1 MKSRAVV
8 LLLALLP
15 LLWLAGACSTLP
27 EPKPERDEF
36 FEQWRELV
44 ETSQPVIRPERL
56 AEPEVEAPAPEVLPR
71 RPPRTVAERT
81 SELHTALPTT
91 PTSINLVDVPIG
103 TAMRSLARVAQQNII
118 INPSV
123 TGNVNIHVEQVPWND
138 VFMSIIESYGLV
150 AVVEGGVIRVMS
162 VEDLRRQVERQGLY
176 LEEEH
181 VSPLQTRVVPV
192 RFSEPA
198 SLAESLTPMLSRDKE
213 GNPRG
218 SVTVD
223 RHTRSLVI
231 RDTAENLERLTSF
244 LQEVDQ
250 ATPQV
255 LIEAHII
262 ETNQEV
268 ARELGVQWGS
278 FWRGQ
283 QRVSD
288 AAGGFT
294 YQAGNPIGEQYSLD
308 VLTGEVGFYT
318 ASVAGNILEMQL
330 QALQR
335 EGKVNILSRPSV
347 ATLDNHE
354 AVLESGTEVPYQSIE
369 DGTTSVQYKDAVLR
383 LLVTPQVI
391 SRENI
396 KLKIEAQK
404 DEVDLTRTVMGNPFI
419 IKKLAQTNLIVEDG
433 STVVI
438 AGLAKERQASSST
451 GVPLLKNIPGLGVF
465 FRSDARAGEFE
476 ELLIFITPRILSA
489 DNLENRDYGQ
499 LRELPSLR

>member
-1 MKSRAVV
+1 MKSRSVI

-15 LLWLAGACSTLP
+15 LLGLFGACSTLP
-27 EPKPERDEF
+27 DPKPERDAF

-44 ETSQPVIRPERL
+44 ESSQPVIRPV
-56 AEPEVEAPAPEVLPR
+56 EPEVAEPAAPEIMPR

-81 SELHTALPTT
+81 AELHTALPTT
-91 PTSINLVDVPIG
+91 ATTINLVDVPIG
-103 TAMRSLARVAQQNII
+103 TAMRSLARVARQNII

-123 TGNVNIHVEQVPWND
+123 TGSVNIHVDRVPWND

-150 AVVEGGVIRVMS
+150 AALEGGVIRVMS

-181 VSPLQTRVVPV
+181 VSPLLTRVIPV

-223 RHTRSLVI
+223 RHTRSLVL
-231 RDTAENLERLTSF
+231 RDTAENQERLADF
-244 LQEVDQ
+244 LREVDQ

-278 FWRGQ
+278 FWRGR

-288 AAGGFT
+288 DGTDGFT

-308 VLTGEVGFYT
+308 VLSGEVGFYT

-335 EGKVNILSRPSV
+335 EGKVNILSRPSI

-354 AVLESGTEVPYQSIE
+354 AVLESGTEVPYQTIE

-391 SRENI
+391 SRDNI

-404 DEVDLTRTVMGNPFI
+404 DEVDQSRTVLGNPFI

-433 STVVI
+433 ATVVI
-438 AGLAKERQASSST
+438 AGLAKERQASSSS
-451 GVPLLKNIPGLGVF
+451 GVPLLKDIPGIGEF

-489 DNLENRDYGQ
+489 DNLENRNYEH